1 MGRAGLLAHAVR
13 SPVLTLHNV
22 DNVAPMEVSAPALVT
37 VASNATVASV
47 LRDRAAEFPDRTYCE
62 YKDTSGDWVP
72 ISLKDFAERVADVAK
87 GLIAFGVGRGDTVA
101 LMAATRY
108 EWALL
113 DMAIMTAGA
122 LTVPLYP
129 SSSRAQVEWI
139 VEDASLALV
148 IVETARMAQQLE
160 GVTHLPRVLTIDGE
174 DGALDA
180 LTRAGNGVSDEDL
193 RERTAHAHL
202 DDIASIVYTSG
213 TTGNPKGVELTHR
226 NFVEHAMNAAA
237 YPDLYELTQPGS
249 RLLLFLPLAHVLAR
263 HLEILSLVS
272 GMTIGFS
279 PSPATLANDLKSFK
293 PHWIIAV
300 PRVLEAFYNT
310 VDARTGGGVKQRLF
324 RWAAGVS
331 RRVAYRKE
339 RGRVGPLLTG
349 QLVLAHRL
357 VLHKIREAMGGQLRF
372 IVCGGARLSREYGAF
387 YAGVGVAVLQG
398 YGLTESAAPS
408 TCNPQTGSRLASVGP
423 PLPGCAVRIA
433 SDGEVLLKGPNIFA
447 GYRHAPELTAE
458 VMKDGWFATGDLG
471 SIDDAGHLIITGRKK
486 EIIVLDAGKNVQP
499 ASLEDAIRPDPLVQ
513 EVVVIGD
520 GKAYIAALISLD
532 EAMLPGWL
540 QQHGLARMTVA
551 EAAQHP
557 AVLAHVASLVKRAN
571 ERVSSIEAIR
581 KFRIV
586 PRALTEADGE
596 FSASLKVRRHVVID
610 HFSDLV
616 DELYPRRG
624 R

>member
-1 MGRAGLLAHAVR
+1 
-13 SPVLTLHNV
+13 
-22 DNVAPMEVSAPALVT
+22 MEVSAPALVNL
-37 VASNATVASV
+37 ASNSTVASV

-62 YKDTSGDWVP
+62 YKDRSGNWIA
-72 ISLKDFAERVADVAK
+72 ISLKEFSERVAAVAK
-87 GLIAFGVGRGDTVA
+87 GLIATGIGPGDTVA

-122 LTVPLYP
+122 MTVPLYP
-129 SSSRAQVEWI
+129 SSSRSQVEWI
-139 VEDASLALV
+139 TEDAQLALV
-148 IVETARMAQQLE
+148 VVETPRMAQQLE
-160 GVTHLPRVLTIDGE
+160 GVKGLPRVIAIDGD
-174 DGALDA
+174 DGAVAA
-180 LTRAGNGVSDEDL
+180 LSQAGVGVSDEDL
-193 RERTAHAHL
+193 LARTANARL

-237 YPDLYELTQPGS
+237 YPDLYELTHPGS

-279 PSPATLANDLKSFK
+279 PSPATLANDLKSFR
-293 PHWIIAV
+293 PNWIIAV

-310 VDARTGGGVKQRLF
+310 VDARTGGGIRQKLF
-324 RWAAGVS
+324 RWAAAVS

-339 RGRVGPLLTG
+339 KGSVGP
-349 QLVLAHRL
+349 VLATKLAIADRL
-357 VLHKIREAMGGQLRF
+357 VLHKIRDAMGGQMRF
-372 IVCGGARLSREYGAF
+372 IVCGGARLSQDFGAF
-387 YAGVGVAVLQG
+387 YTGIGIAVLQG

-408 TCNPQTGSRLASVGP
+408 TCNPQTGSRLATVGP
-423 PLPGCAVRIA
+423 PLPGCAIRIA
-433 SDGEVLLKGPNIFA
+433 DDGEVLLKGPNIFS
-447 GYRHAPELTAE
+447 GYRHAPELTAD
-458 VMKDGWFATGDLG
+458 VMQDGWFATGDLG

-486 EIIVLDAGKNVQP
+486 EIIVLDSGKNVQP
-499 ASLEDAIRPDPLVQ
+499 AGLEDAIRPDPLVQ

-540 QQHGLARMTVA
+540 QRHGLEKMTVA

-557 AVLAHVASLVKRAN
+557 EVLAHVGALVKRAN
-571 ERVSSIEAIR
+571 ERVSSVEAIR

-586 PRALTEADGE
+586 PRSLTEAEGE
-596 FSASLKVRRHVVID
+596 FSASMKVRRHIVVD
-610 HFSDLV
+610 HFSALV
-616 DELYPRRG
+616 DELYPSRDR
-624 R
+624 

>member
-1 MGRAGLLAHAVR
+1 MPTLR
-13 SPVLTLHNV
+13 SV
-22 DNVAPMEVSAPALVT
+22 DNVALTEVSAPALVT
-37 VASNATVASV
+37 LAPNETVASI
-47 LRDRAAEFPDRTYCE
+47 LRARANEFPDRTYCE
-62 YKDTSGDWVP
+62 YKDSSGNWIP
-72 ISLKDFAERVADVAK
+72 ISLKDFSARVAAVAK
-87 GLIAFGVGRGDTVA
+87 GLIASGIGAGDTVG

-122 LTVPLYP
+122 MTVPLYP

-139 VEDASLALV
+139 AEDARLALV
-148 IVETARMAQQLE
+148 IVETVRMAEALDGIE
-160 GVTHLPRVLTIDGE
+160 GLPPVLTIDG
-174 DGALDA
+174 DHGAVATLTDA
-180 LTRAGNGVSDEDL
+180 GARISDDEVL
-193 RERTAHAHL
+193 ARTENARI

-237 YPDLYELTQPGS
+237 YADLYELTHPGS

-279 PSPATLANDLKSFK
+279 PSPATLANDLKSFR
-293 PHWIIAV
+293 PNWIIAV

-331 RRVAYRKE
+331 RRVAYRQEK
-339 RGRVGPLLTG
+339 GRIGP
-349 QLVLAHRL
+349 VLALRLAIADKL
-357 VLHKIREAMGGQLRF
+357 VLHKIREAMGGQMRF
-372 IVCGGARLSREYGAF
+372 IVCGGARLSPDFGAF
-387 YAGVGVAVLQG
+387 YSGIGISVLQG

-408 TCNPQTGSRLASVGP
+408 TCNPQSGQRLATVGP

-433 SDGEVLLKGPNIFA
+433 ADGEVLLKGPNIFA
-447 GYRHAPELTAE
+447 GYRHAPELTADAL
-458 VMKDGWFATGDLG
+458 KDGWFATGDLG
-471 SIDDAGHLIITGRKK
+471 SIDDAGHLVITGRKK
-486 EIIVLDAGKNVQP
+486 EIIVLDSGKNVQP
-499 ASLEDAIRPDPLVQ
+499 AGLEDAIRPDPLVQ

-540 QQHGLARMTVA
+540 QRHGLEKMTVA

-557 AVLAHVASLVKRAN
+557 EVLAHVGALVKRAN
-571 ERVSSIEAIR
+571 ERVSSVEAIR

-586 PRALTEADGE
+586 PRSLTEAEGE
-596 FSASLKVRRHVVID
+596 FSASMKVRRHIVVD
-610 HFSDLV
+610 HFSALV
-616 DELYPRRG
+616 DELYPSRDR
-624 R
+624 